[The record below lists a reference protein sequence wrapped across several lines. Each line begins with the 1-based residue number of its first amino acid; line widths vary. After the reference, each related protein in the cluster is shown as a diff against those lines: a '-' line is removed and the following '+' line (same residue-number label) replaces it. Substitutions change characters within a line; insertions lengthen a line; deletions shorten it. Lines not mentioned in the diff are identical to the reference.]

1 MGTRLYEADSQ
12 VGSVGAPQFA
22 YLSGP
27 LRGRT
32 LLITQSQLHLAGANG
47 QLLSADEARYVPDVV
62 TLERSGAAYR
72 LAASPHRALWVNG
85 QSVEVRLLQ
94 PGDLIEIEDGP
105 VLRFQ
110 LHTSEALADESTAAQ
125 RSTRS
130 PRARAPRAPGAL
142 RRMLGRQP
150 RSAVLAVVVGAL
162 ALVLGAIAVQ
172 SLRTHDLEQQVL
184 REQKHIADLADMLR
198 RFEGQALTRG
208 ELREELSKGLVST
221 DERLRALE
229 AGSAAVSQIIARAS
243 GSVALVQGRY
253 GLQDPATKRPLR
265 YAVTQDGKP
274 IRMPDGRPLMTLA
287 GSGPPVAI
295 RFGGTAFVAGQDGML
310 ITNRHVALP
319 WEDEPA
325 LAAIQ
330 DLGLE
335 PVIHRMRGYLPGAT
349 EPFDMHLLRAS
360 DTRDVAVLRGE
371 GAARSAPPLV
381 LSDHSPSPGD
391 TAILLGYSAGIRALL
406 ARAGDAFVKEL
417 SHRADLDDD
426 GVVQELARARLV
438 KPLASSGIVAQVSD
452 EAVVYDAQTTSG
464 GSGGPVLNLRGEVV
478 AVNRATL
485 PEFGGSNIGVP
496 APHALELIQ
505 KLKVAATEQPSS
517 ASR

>member
-1 MGTRLYEADSQ
+1 MGTRLHEADSR
-12 VGSVGAPQFA
+12 VGSVGAPEVA

-32 LLITQSQLHLAGANG
+32 LPITQSRLHLAGASG

-62 TLERSGAAYR
+62 TLERTGADYR

-110 LHTSEALADESTAAQ
+110 LHISEALADESTAA
-125 RSTRS
+125 
-130 PRARAPRAPGAL
+130 PRAPRAPGVL
-142 RRMLGRQP
+142 RRMLRRRP
-150 RSAVLAVVVGAL
+150 RSTVLAAVVGAL

-172 SLRTHDLEQQVL
+172 SLRTRDLEQQVL
-184 REQKHIADLADMLR
+184 REQKHVADLADMLR

-253 GLQDPATKRPLR
+253 GLQDPVTKRPLR
-265 YAVTQDGKP
+265 YAVTKEGKP

-325 LAAIQ
+325 QAAIQ

-360 DTRDVAVLRGE
+360 DTHDVAVLRGE

-391 TAILLGYSAGIRALL
+391 TAILLGYPAGIRALL
-406 ARAGDAFVKEL
+406 ARAGDAFVKDL
-417 SHRADLDDD
+417 SRRADVDDD

-496 APHALELIQ
+496 APHVLELIQ
-505 KLKVAATEQPSS
+505 KLKLAATDQPRS